1 MKKIALILTVMSVI
15 CMTTNAQER
24 VGRIVIKPSKG
35 LTISDI
41 SGWKYSSHTESKT
54 GYTEGVEA
62 EFIVK
67 PWLGLSVGAAYTQMG
82 TKLYIRER
90 FVKSIEH
97 SEYMDEINPSFY
109 EKAANSFRTL
119 DGPVN
124 NDYLTVP
131 VLANIH
137 IFKGFAISTGL
148 QAGFLLSSKIK
159 PTYEYDQFAE
169 TIMEEIMMPSIT
181 YHAEIDRKNF
191 CKNFDM
197 GIPFGI
203 SYEYRNVTLD
213 ARYYFGLM
221 HTMKKSCDGL
231 NRCLSITLG
240 YKFDVR

>member
-1 MKKIALILTVMSVI
+1 MKKIALILTVMSVF
-15 CMTTNAQER
+15 CLTTNAQER
-24 VGRIVIKPSKG
+24 VGRISIKPSKG

-41 SGWKYSSHTESKT
+41 SGWKYSGHAKRKT

-67 PWLGLSVGAAYTQMG
+67 PWLGVSVGAEYTQMG
-82 TKLYIRER
+82 AKLYIRER

-97 SEYMDEINPSFY
+97 SEYMDEINPSLY

-131 VLANIH
+131 VLANFH
-137 IFKGFAISTGL
+137 IFKGFSIATGL
-148 QAGFLLSSKIK
+148 QAGFLLSSKIGSS
-159 PTYEYDQFAE
+159 YEYDQFTE
-169 TIMEEIMMPSIT
+169 TIWEDMMLDSIEYYSEIS
-181 YHAEIDRKNF
+181 RKNF
-191 CKNFDM
+191 CKNFDL
-197 GIPFGI
+197 GIPVGI